1 MTELTYITTVTQ
13 PLSLVLVW
21 SWTVTKRQGSYGDVA
36 HPLPGMNPIY
46 CRLIKKLLSEYR
58 LTTLS
63 LKDIGHQDITKPM
76 QWRVASYSQ
85 AISNVV
91 SLLEVYQPVL
101 STIRELGIMVREW
114 IPGGGILRSRDLI

>member
-1 MTELTYITTVTQ
+1 MQVICNKLPRGTFKLTLDRSTGRNAFHISQLRVNLSQQSRMTELTYITTVTTTLQ

-76 QWRVASYSQ
+76 QWRVAS
-85 AISNVV
+85 
-91 SLLEVYQPVL
+91 
-101 STIRELGIMVREW
+101 
-114 IPGGGILRSRDLI
+114 